1 MERIPSNTANVSTIP
16 MKRRRRAW
24 GDQDGAIHIPR
35 TNPAP
40 RQTIN
45 PHLQLE
51 PSRPRTPSKPETVNP
66 VVTQPIPA
74 TPPQPI
80 SDIQSLLSGQ
90 LSPETRR
97 AYRGDLKHF
106 LTFIQA
112 PNALDDMKLLPKAL
126 AKVDRQ
132 KATAYRDYL
141 MNVENRSAATVNR
154 RLATIN
160 VVYNALSEEGIIAK
174 NPFSWVKRPK
184 VGNVGKTPA
193 FTKEQVECILA
204 QPDIATT
211 LGKRDRVLLLLM
223 FFCGL
228 RRSEV
233 VKVEKDD
240 FYESQGHV
248 MLRVHGKGRSDK
260 TDSVMVPEQI
270 WPEIRFYLES
280 MEGLLFTAQSRNT
293 EYNRTD
299 KPISSTRIYL
309 LFKKY
314 CAMAGIDPDAYS
326 PHSSRA
332 TFITLCLKG
341 GADIRSVMY
350 ACRHSDPTTTIR
362 YDRQRLDLENHASNH
377 LNIDL

>member
-1 MERIPSNTANVSTIP
+1 MDRMPSSSTGISKVHMHRRKRIWGEEPTPIKQIVSVAPPALNQARPAIEQP
-16 MKRRRRAW
+16 RAS
-24 GDQDGAIHIPR
+24 AA
-35 TNPAP
+35 AP
-40 RQTIN
+40 
-45 PHLQLE
+45 
-51 PSRPRTPSKPETVNP
+51 
-66 VVTQPIPA
+66 VTTSQPIPIPSA
-74 TPPQPI
+74 QA
-80 SDIQSLLSGQ
+80 DIQSLLSGQ
-90 LSPETRR
+90 LSNETKR

-106 LTFIQA
+106 LGFLGC
-112 PNALDDMKLLPKAL
+112 PDALDDMKLLPKVL

-132 KATAYRDYL
+132 KATAYRDHL
-141 MNVENRSAATVNR
+141 MFVEKRSAATVNR

-160 VVYNALSEEGIIAK
+160 TVFNALCEEGIIGK
-174 NPFSWVKRPK
+174 NVFSWVKRPK

-193 FTKEQVECILA
+193 FTKEQVERILA
-204 QPDIATT
+204 QPDTSTA
-211 LGKRDRVLLLLM
+211 LGRRDRVLLLLM
-223 FFCGL
+223 YFCGL

-240 FYESQGHV
+240 FYESQGHIL
-248 MLRVHGKGRSDK
+248 LRVHGKGRSDK
-260 TDSVMVPEQI
+260 TDSVMIPNRI
-270 WPEIRFYLES
+270 WPDIRSFLENVD
-280 MEGLLFTAQSRNT
+280 GLLFTAQSRNAK
-293 EYNRTD
+293 YNRMD
-299 KPISSTRIYL
+299 KPISPTRIYM

-350 ACRHSDPTTTIR
+350 ASRHSDPTTTIR